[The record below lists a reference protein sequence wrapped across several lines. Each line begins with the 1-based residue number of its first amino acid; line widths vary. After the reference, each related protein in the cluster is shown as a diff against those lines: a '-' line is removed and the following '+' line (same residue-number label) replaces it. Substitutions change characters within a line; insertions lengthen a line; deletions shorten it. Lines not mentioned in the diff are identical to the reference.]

1 MEDEYL
7 PEPSETVRADHGR
20 PYDAVLLD
28 LFGTL
33 VDFHSVFTETLEL
46 ILVDNQLDK
55 VREGFR
61 DRWRR
66 FVFQGQ
72 SQGAF
77 VTVREDFERSLVA
90 VLRELG
96 REGDLAGYARRVIG
110 QMFDRLKEA
119 ELYPEVPKALAAI
132 EAEGFPWAI
141 VSNVDEAELQAI
153 ISNQGLMPGAAV
165 SSERVR
171 SYKPDRAIFQA
182 ALDELDLVPSRAVHA
197 GDSPLADVSGASG
210 AGLSA
215 LWVNRHGREF
225 PLDLPRPRWELPD
238 LSQLPALLLED

>member
-1 MEDEYL
+1 M
-7 PEPSETVRADHGR
+7 PEPSETVRADLGR

-33 VDFHSVFTETLEL
+33 VDFHSVFAKTLEL
-46 ILVDNQLDK
+46 ILADNQL
-55 VREGFR
+55 EQMGQEFR
-61 DRWRR
+61 NRWRR

-77 VTVREDFERSLVA
+77 LTVREDFERSLVA

-96 REGDLAGYARRVIG
+96 RGGDLSRYSHRVIG

-119 ELYPEVPKALAAI
+119 ELYPEVPRTLAAI
-132 EAEGFPWAI
+132 EAEGVKWAI
-141 VSNVDEAELQAI
+141 VSNVDEVELQAI

-182 ALDELDLVPSRAVHA
+182 ALDELDLVPSQAVHV
-197 GDSPLADVSGASG
+197 GDSPLADVAGASG
-210 AGLSA
+210 VGLST
-215 LWVNRHGREF
+215 LWVNRHGREY
-225 PLDLPRPRWELPD
+225 PPDLPRPRWELPD
-238 LSQLPALLLED
+238 LSRLPALLLLD